1 MILDLDC
8 IIIGLL
14 NTNNT
19 GNMSNIW
26 NLTSLAKILKF
37 VSLYSLLFLCT
48 KMKVVAHTESNL
60 FSEILS

>member
-1 MILDLDC
+1 MILYLDC

-14 NTNNT
+14 NTSNT

-37 VSLYSLLFLCT
+37 VSLYSLLFLGT
-48 KMKVVAHTESNL
+48 KIKVVACTEGNL